1 MNSKINNLKD
11 ADKAS
16 KNDTGNP
23 TIKLIH
29 SKKDLKNEIDVF
41 KKLGNLMKKD

>member
-1 MNSKINNLKD
+1 MSSRINNLKD

-23 TIKLIH
+23 AIKPIH
-29 SKKDLKNEIDVF
+29 SKKDLKNESDVF
-41 KKLGNLMKKD
+41 KKLGNLIKKD